1 MSLNNIIKQ
10 KSYEKIVLICRRHP
24 ITFVPHVLF
33 ALLLLTAPF
42 GLYWLVS
49 NSGLNSMFQT
59 TGGYVFVVLAG
70 SIYYLSSYLFF
81 YTHFVT
87 FHLDM
92 WIVTNDRL
100 LDMEQK
106 SLFYRTVSE
115 VDLYQI
121 QDASSE
127 VHGFFPSI
135 FHYGNII
142 LQTAGPVPKFLFKNV
157 SRPDQLREQIL
168 QLSAEDKK
176 FHDKHHDNTPP
187 ISTPP
192 TP

>member
-1 MSLNNIIKQ
+1 MSLSNIINQ
-10 KSYEKIVLICRRHP
+10 KSYEKIVRTCRRHP
-24 ITFVPHVLF
+24 ITFVPYVIF
-33 ALLLLTAPF
+33 SLLLLAAPL

-49 NSGLNSMFQT
+49 ESSLLSYFQT
-59 TGGYVFVVLAG
+59 RTGWTIVVLGG
-70 SIYYLSSYLFF
+70 SIYYLSCFLFF

-87 FHLDM
+87 FHLDL

-106 SLFYRTVSE
+106 GLFHRTISE

-127 VHGFFPSI
+127 VHGVFPSI

-142 LQTAGPVPKFLFKNV
+142 LQTAATVPKFTFKNV
-157 SRPDQLREQIL
+157 SNPDQLREEIL
-168 QLSAEDKK
+168 HLTAEDRK
-176 FHDKHHDNTPP
+176 FHQKQN
-187 ISTPP
+187 
-192 TP
+192 

>member
-1 MSLNNIIKQ
+1 MALENIIKQ

-33 ALLLLTAPF
+33 ALLLLVAPF

-49 NSGLNSMFQT
+49 NSGLGSMFQT
-59 TGGYVFVVLAG
+59 TNGYIVVVLSA

-87 FHLDM
+87 FHLDL

-127 VHGFFPSI
+127 VHGVFASL
-135 FHYGNII
+135 FHYGNIK
-142 LQTAGPVPKFLFKNV
+142 LQTAGPMPKFTFKNV
-157 SRPDQLREQIL
+157 SHPDQLREQIL
-168 QLSAEDKK
+168 QLAAEDKK
-176 FHDKHHDNTPP
+176 FHEKHQDTTPP
-187 ISTPP
+187 ASNPP

>member
-10 KSYEKIVLICRRHP
+10 KSYEKIVLVCRRHP

-33 ALLLLTAPF
+33 ALLLLIAPF
-42 GLYWLVS
+42 GLYWLIS
-49 NSGLNSMFQT
+49 NSGLSGMFQT
-59 TGGYVFVVLAG
+59 QTGYVVVVLSA

-87 FHLDM
+87 FHLDL

-106 SLFYRTVSE
+106 SLFYRTISE

-127 VHGFFPSI
+127 VHGVFASI
-135 FHYGNII
+135 FKYGNII

-157 SRPDQLREQIL
+157 SHPDQLREQIL
-168 QLSAEDKK
+168 HLAAEDKK
-176 FHDKHHDNTPP
+176 FHDKPHDHQ
-187 ISTPP
+187 PP